1 MSKTGSPSDKRR
13 RVEPAAAPA
22 KPAPKKPAAR
32 KKPAT
37 PASNENWEVV
47 DTRGATPD
55 QMAAL
60 ATKLAKPK
68 PAAKKPATA
77 PKAPAKP
84 KKPDTRKRPA
94 GKKVAPVPKAT
105 VKPTTEELT
114 EKQKRFGDE
123 YLIDL
128 NGTQAAIRAGYSV
141 KTAKAIAAENLTKP
155 AVVAYIQAAMDARA
169 ERTQIT
175 QDQVLRRWHQ
185 IAFADA
191 NDLIEYRRVCCRH
204 CHGTDHHYQWVDEAE
219 FQRVLTRVLAD
230 ADPKAGPPALPTDA
244 GGFGFDAKADPHEDC
259 PECHGEGHGVPHIHD
274 TRKLRPGARALYA
287 GVKITKD
294 GIEIK
299 MHDQGRALDSIAR
312 HLQMFVDKS
321 EIDIKKTAGDM
332 TDEELDAAIAAR
344 QAELDAD

>member
-13 RVEPAAAPA
+13 RVEPEAAPV
-22 KPAPKKPAAR
+22 KPAPKKTAAR
-32 KKPAT
+32 KT
-37 PASNENWEVV
+37 PA
-47 DTRGATPD
+47 
-55 QMAAL
+55 
-60 ATKLAKPK
+60 KPQ
-68 PAAKKPATA
+68 PAAKKPATQ
-77 PKAPAKP
+77 PKAPAKAR
-84 KKPDTRKRPA
+84 KPDTRKRPA
-94 GKKVAPVPKAT
+94 GKKVTPVPKAT
-105 VKPTTEELT
+105 VKPTDEPLT

-128 NGTQAAIRAGYSV
+128 NGTQAAIRAGYSTR
-141 KTAKAIAAENLTKP
+141 TAKAIAAENLTKP
-155 AVVAYIQAAMDARA
+155 AVVAYIQAAMNARA

-204 CHGTDHHYQWVDEAE
+204 CHGTDHQYQWVDEAE
-219 FQRVLTRVLAD
+219 FQRVLTRILAD
-230 ADPKAGPPALPTDA
+230 ADPKAGKPMLPTDA

-287 GVKITKD
+287 GVKVTKD

-299 MHDQGRALDSIAR
+299 MHNQADALTNIAR
-312 HLQMFVDKS
+312 HLKMFV
-321 EIDIKKTAGDM
+321 EKTEVTVISDLS
-332 TDEELDAAIAAR
+332 DDDLDARIASFAA
-344 QAELDAD
+344 QG

>member
-1 MSKTGSPSDKRR
+1 MSKSGSPSDKRR
-13 RVEPAAAPA
+13 RVEPEAAPA

-32 KKPAT
+32 KT
-37 PASNENWEVV
+37 
-47 DTRGATPD
+47 
-55 QMAAL
+55 AA
-60 ATKLAKPK
+60 K
-68 PAAKKPATA
+68 PAAA
-77 PKAPAKP
+77 PKKQPAR
-84 KKPDTRKRPA
+84 KPDTRKRPA
-94 GKKVAPVPKAT
+94 GKKVTPVPKAT

-128 NGTQAAIRAGYSV
+128 NGTQAAIRAGYST
-141 KTAKAIAAENLTKP
+141 KAARAIAAENLTKP

-204 CHGTDHHYQWVDEAE
+204 CHGVDHQYQWVDEAE
-219 FQRVLTRVLAD
+219 FNRVVARIMSD
-230 ADPKAGPPALPTDA
+230 ATDGKKPALPTTE

-299 MHDQGRALDSIAR
+299 MHDQGKALENIAR

-321 EIDIKKTAGDM
+321 EIDVKKSAADM
-332 TDEELDAAIAAR
+332 TDDELDAAIAAR
-344 QAELDAD
+344 QAELGAD